1 MTGKKGFNGGHY
13 RPLSNNDLEAIHTT
27 SLRVFSEIGIRV
39 KNKEALKLF
48 AAAGAKVDK
57 ADSVVR
63 IEPDLVMD
71 LIRKAP
77 ETIVLFGRKPEH
89 TLAVGGK
96 KVFAGT
102 GGSALYVMD
111 PGSDDRRSALLGDL
125 KDIARV
131 VDSLKNIHFFMLPI
145 IPSDVPEG
153 AIDVNRFSVAL
164 AYCSKHIMG
173 GVYTVEGIRNVIRMA
188 EMIAGSRQ
196 ALIEKP
202 IVSMVTCCSISPFV
216 LDDKYSELTIEVARA
231 GIPVVTP
238 AEPLCGTTSP
248 ITLAGNL
255 VVQNVDTLAGVML
268 AQIANPGAPVF
279 YGCISSIADMK
290 DMKYLSGA
298 VEMGLMNAAA
308 SQLAH
313 YYRLPIYATAGMS
326 DSKTIDAQAGV
337 ESAITTV
344 MVSLAG
350 GNFIH
355 DAAGFL
361 EFCMCASLEKYV
373 LDDEILG
380 MAMRAVEGI
389 KVNPDT
395 LAFDVL
401 KDTGPGGHFVSA
413 RHTRKYMRKEQY
425 KPALCNR
432 DQREKWN
439 REGKTSLRKKAE
451 KKVRKILSKPEITAL
466 DTKILERIQKEIP
479 GIKVDVFEDRG
490 AW

>member
-1 MTGKKGFNGGHY
+1 
-13 RPLSNNDLEAIHTT
+13 
-27 SLRVFSEIGIRV
+27 
-39 KNKEALKLF
+39 
-48 AAAGAKVDK
+48 
-57 ADSVVR
+57 
-63 IEPDLVMD
+63 MD
-71 LIRKAP
+71 LIRRAP
-77 ETIVLFGRKPEH
+77 DTIVLHGRKTEH
-89 TLAVGGK
+89 TLKVGEK
-96 KVFAGT
+96 RVFAGT

-111 PGSDDRRSALLGDL
+111 PGSDEKRPALLLDL

-145 IPSDVPEG
+145 IPSDVPEENM
-153 AIDVNRFSVAL
+153 DVNRFGIAL

-173 GVYTVEGIRNVIRMA
+173 GVYTVEGVRNVIRMA
-188 EMIAGSRQ
+188 EIIAGSRE
-196 ALIEKP
+196 ALVEKP
-202 IVSMVTCCSISPFV
+202 IISMVTCCSISPFV
-216 LDDKYSELTIEVARA
+216 LDDRYSELTMEVARA

-238 AEPLCGTTSP
+238 AEPLCGATSP

-268 AQIANPGAPVF
+268 AQIANPGSPVF
-279 YGCISSIADMK
+279 YGCISSIVDMK

-313 YYRLPIYATAGMS
+313 FYKLPIYATAGMT
-326 DSKTIDAQAGV
+326 DSKTIDAQAGI
-337 ESAITTV
+337 ESAVSSV

-373 LDDEILG
+373 LDDDILG

-389 KVNPDT
+389 KVNSET

-401 KDTGPGGHFVSA
+401 KNTGPGGHFVSD
-413 RHTRKYMRKEQY
+413 RHTRKFMRKEHY
-425 KPALCNR
+425 KPTICDR
-432 DQREKWN
+432 SQREKWSEN
-439 REGKTSLRKKAE
+439 GKKDARKRAQM
-451 KKVRKILSKPEITAL
+451 KVKKILSKPEIPVL
-466 DTKILERIQKEIP
+466 DEKIVQAIKNEIP
-479 GIKVDVFEDRG
+479 GIAVESFEGVGR
-490 AW
+490 W